1 MRTFIALCLSVGTT
15 RRIAEAM
22 EREQGRLAG
31 LGWKLAWVPPAN
43 LHVTVKFV
51 GDVPPESIDAI
62 SAAVRRRAAVL
73 PPMTLKVK
81 GYGVFPA
88 PIPATAT
95 ATAAA
100 PAAAPE
106 APRVLWVHVDGGAP
120 LSAFKTSLEGD
131 LFELGFPRDLVTYRS
146 HVTVA
151 RVTEAPA
158 SFDIGKVWSSD
169 VDFGEDRIAEAVVYE
184 SQLHRAGAE
193 YVARA
198 RVPFSKL
205 GK

>member
-62 SAAVRRRAAVL
+62 SAAVRRRAAAL
-73 PPMTLKVK
+73 APITLKVK

-88 PIPATAT
+88 VASG
-95 ATAAA
+95 
-100 PAAAPE
+100 AAPE
-106 APRVLWVHVDGGAP
+106 APRVLWIGVDGGAP
-120 LSAFKTSLEGD
+120 LSSFKTSLEGD
-131 LFELGFPRDLVTYRS
+131 LFELGFPRDSVTYKS
-146 HVTVA
+146 HLTVA
-151 RVTEAPA
+151 RVTEAPSA
-158 SFDIGKVWSSD
+158 PSGDKVWSSD
-169 VDFGEDRIAEAVVYE
+169 VDFGEDRVAEAVVYE